1 MKVGII
7 GGGQLGMML
16 AQAGI
21 KLGHEFIFVDPN
33 PKCPAH
39 ELGEVLEFEFND
51 NAFVKTLCD
60 RADIV
65 TYEFENVDSQILH
78 EVAKRRPL
86 YPSIYL
92 LKLTSDRLTEKEMF
106 ASLGIATAPYLKIEK
121 QEDAFLA
128 VEQLGLPFILKTRRF
143 GYDGKG
149 QYLINQKVDIDQ
161 IDCSEWQKQFI
172 AEGVVKFQREI
183 SLIACRSLNGKFR
196 AYPITENYHKSGIL
210 RTSRVLFGEEKLQR
224 EAETVAKKIADKFDY
239 VGSFAVEFFCV
250 NGKLV
255 VNEMA
260 PRVHNSGHWTQVGDL
275 TSQFENHI
283 RAIMGEELGNTIT
296 ERHCGMINV
305 IGKKAS
311 CPESRPGL
319 SFELVDYNKDERA
332 GRKLAHINVIADSK
346 EVLSSVLERY
356 ENFIS

>member
-143 GYDGKG
+143 GYDG
-149 QYLINQKVDIDQ
+149 I
-161 IDCSEWQKQFI
+161 
-172 AEGVVKFQREI
+172 
-183 SLIACRSLNGKFR
+183 
-196 AYPITENYHKSGIL
+196 
-210 RTSRVLFGEEKLQR
+210 
-224 EAETVAKKIADKFDY
+224 
-239 VGSFAVEFFCV
+239 
-250 NGKLV
+250 
-255 VNEMA
+255 
-260 PRVHNSGHWTQVGDL
+260 
-275 TSQFENHI
+275 
-283 RAIMGEELGNTIT
+283 
-296 ERHCGMINV
+296 
-305 IGKKAS
+305 
-311 CPESRPGL
+311 
-319 SFELVDYNKDERA
+319 
-332 GRKLAHINVIADSK
+332 DSK
-346 EVLSSVLERY
+346 VLYQFQEV
-356 ENFIS
+356 IM